1 MVAGGFGLQRSRG
14 RCGTT
19 MKTLAY
25 FVVAVVDAYILTSIV
40 STQLVLAD
48 IQSFGLA
55 VSFGDRVQATLHDL
69 LGLALPLLVL
79 IGLSFLVAFAVARY
93 AFRTIGGNKMM
104 WFMVAGF
111 TSVPAGIVLIKYFMG
126 GTLLASART
135 SLGMLLVALC
145 GMAGGWVFAYL
156 TSRFG
161 RVSADA

>member
-1 MVAGGFGLQRSRG
+1 MKAVAFF
-14 RCGTT
+14 
-19 MKTLAY
+19 LA
-25 FVVAVVDAYILTSIV
+25 AVIDTSILTSIV

-48 IQSFGLA
+48 VRSFGLT

-93 AFRTIGGNKMM
+93 AIRLIGGNKMM
-104 WFMVAGF
+104 WFMAAGF